1 MGIFKNKNKKQ
12 LIFEFV
18 EDEKGIM
25 VTTKVNGKLT
35 YNDVLC
41 AKKVID
47 ERIKDVKNRRK

>member
-25 VTTKVNGKLT
+25 VTIKVNGKLT